1 MWFQSPR
8 IAPFE
13 QGERKAFKRPRPEGR
28 KEEGE
33 MKEICPGA
41 ATAAGGGGGGGAG
54 GPFRALGLLSRSPGD
69 F

>member
-13 QGERKAFKRPRPEGR
+13 QGERKAFKRPRPEGS

-41 ATAAGGGGGGGAG
+41 GTAGVVVAAGQG
-54 GPFRALGLLSRSPGD
+54 GPSGP
-69 F
+69 